1 MCICARILTG
11 AECVV
16 ARLCLPVA
24 AGANS
29 TSFRRWG
36 VVAET
41 DPRDVSFATR
51 GRARRPRGP
60 QAPVSIR
67 TRWT

>member
-1 MCICARILTG
+1 MRICARILTG

-24 AGANS
+24 AGAPA
-29 TSFRRWG
+29 TSFWRWG

-41 DPRDVSFATR
+41 DPRDVSLATR

-60 QAPVSIR
+60 KAPVPIR